1 MLVFRPV
8 READLDGIYQLAK
21 QAGIGVT
28 TLPAE
33 KETLHA
39 KIDLSLKTFAQKT
52 RSQKD
57 QVYFF
62 VLEDLTHHKIVGTS
76 AIDACAGGELPFYS
90 YKLVN
95 LMQVSHSL
103 ELQFNHPVLHLSN
116 DYQSKTEI
124 CTLFLAPD
132 YRKHGNGLLLSR
144 GRFLF
149 MAQFPQFFSDLVFAE
164 MRGVSNLQGQSP
176 FWQSLGQHFFGM
188 TFADADR
195 LTAVTNKQ
203 FIADLMPHH
212 PIYVELLS
220 VAAQRVI
227 GKPHQDTKPAL
238 SMLER
243 EGFVNKGY
251 VDIFDAGPT
260 IESSLSQIRTVRESE
275 ILRVNELSSD
285 NHLSER
291 YLMCNM
297 KKDFRVVIAS
307 LQKNHLRQVTIHAD
321 IAKALELKVGDEI
334 RVSLL

>member
-1 MLVFRPV
+1 MLLFRPTHTT
-8 READLDGIYQLAK
+8 DLEGIYQLAK

-33 KETLHA
+33 KEPLQA
-39 KIDLSLKTFAQKT
+39 KIDLSLKTFEQRT
-52 RSQKD
+52 RSQKE

-62 VLEDLTHHKIVGTS
+62 VLEDLSNHKIVGTS

-90 YKLVN
+90 YKQVN

-103 ELQFNHPVLHLSN
+103 GLQFNHPVLHLSN

-188 TFADADR
+188 PFADADR
-195 LTAVTNKQ
+195 LTATTNKQ

-212 PIYVELLS
+212 PIYIELLS

-238 SMLER
+238 SMLEK
-243 EGFVNKGY
+243 EGFVCKGY

-260 IESSLSQIRTVRESE
+260 IESPLPQIRTIRESE
-275 ILRVNELSSD
+275 ILRVSEFSTE
-285 NHLSER
+285 NHHGDR
-291 YLMCNM
+291 YLISNI
-297 KKDFRVVIAS
+297 KKDFRAVIAY
-307 LQKNHLRQVTIHAD
+307 LHKNHLGQVTLNQE
-321 IAKALELKVGDEI
+321 IAKALEINIDDEI
-334 RVSLL
+334 RVSPL